1 MPYEAYSSNTLFFM
15 YRGRSVMP
23 EALRARIPARL
34 MRRHQRELAVRG
46 VCHTHYPRFFG
57 PNVKTRFSSSLF
69 HVAEAT

>member
-1 MPYEAYSSNTLFFM
+1 MRQSAHLFDITEVRDPF
-15 YRGRSVMP
+15 YRT
-23 EALRARIPARL
+23 PARL